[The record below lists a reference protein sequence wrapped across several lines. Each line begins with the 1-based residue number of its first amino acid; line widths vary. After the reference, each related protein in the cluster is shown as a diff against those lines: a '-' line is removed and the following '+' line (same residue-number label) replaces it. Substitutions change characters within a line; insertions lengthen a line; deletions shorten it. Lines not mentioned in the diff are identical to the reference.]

1 MPEFTAFQWAFAVLA
16 AILTGVAKTGVPGTG
31 MLVVPLMANL
41 FGSRL
46 SVGALLPMLI
56 AADLFAVLWYREHC
70 RWDQIRR
77 LSPWVAFGLALGATF
92 LLIIG
97 EASGKDVLNPIIGTI
112 VLAMLAIHLLRRRT
126 GDRLN
131 LRSRSAI
138 AGTGTLAGFTTTV
151 SNAAGPVM
159 TIYVTAQGLTK
170 NEFMGT
176 FAWYFL
182 ILNTAKVPILVGI
195 SLAQPWN
202 PMMTSATALFNLAV
216 LPAIV
221 GGAFLGKWM
230 LPRIPQRAFEAVILG
245 LAAVASAKLLVS

>member
-1 MPEFTAFQWAFAVLA
+1 MPDFNAVQWSLAVLA
-16 AILTGVAKTGVPGTG
+16 AILTGVSKTGVPGTG

-56 AADLFAVLWYREHC
+56 VADLFAVLWYREHC

-77 LSPWVAFGLALGATF
+77 LSPWVAFGLVLGAAF
-92 LLIIG
+92 LLSIG
-97 EASGKDVLNPIIGTI
+97 ETAGKDVLNPTIGGI
-112 VLAMLAIHLLRRRT
+112 VLAMLAVHLLRKRT

-131 LRSRSAI
+131 LRSKPAI
-138 AGTGTLAGFTTTV
+138 AGAGTLAGFTTTV

-176 FAWYFL
+176 FAWYFFL
-182 ILNTAKVPILVGI
+182 INSAKVPILLAI
-195 SLAQPWN
+195 SLAQPSN
-202 PMMTSATALFNLAV
+202 PLMTSATGIFNLIV
-216 LPAIV
+216 VPAII
-221 GGAFLGKWM
+221 GGAFLGKWL
-230 LPRIPQRAFEAVILG
+230 LPRIPQRAFEAVILT
-245 LAAVASAKLLVS
+245 LAAIASAKLLVS